1 MGMSQMEA
9 YLLQHEPWIRLSAF
23 SLIFI
28 VMAAWA
34 ILAFLLGPVYTN
46 SKAQGTWRGR
56 LPGGIRGLQTRR
68 EVAHLSLVGSTP
80 TLSAIT
86 RPDS

>member
-1 MGMSQMEA
+1 MISRSVVARLGLV
-9 YLLQHEPWIRLSAF
+9 LLVVSGA
-23 SLIFI
+23 
-28 VMAAWA
+28 V
-34 ILAFLLGPVYTN
+34 LALLLGPVHTN
-46 SKAQGTWRGR
+46 LKAQGTWRGR